1 MTLRTAALAAA
12 VLSRAAAGRLVR
24 LDAGADKAPPSE
36 FCIWPFG
43 QVDTSKGAFLF
54 DEEAGALVMAAYQD
68 HGVELAF
75 DFEHGM
81 AGEANGQPM
90 PACGWFKLE
99 LRKDGLYAVE
109 CRWGKLASSFLS
121 DGAYRY
127 FSPYFEYDPETG
139 RIVRLINCALTN
151 TPATKNLQPLVAA
164 SEKARARD
172 LRTATVAASMSF
184 DEVRVALERLLSA
197 AYPDGYPW
205 VCDVYDAAVVFG
217 LRGRLFQV
225 AYAVDGDSVTLS
237 GAPVEVHRTYT
248 PIASQEPQTMK
259 TLLAALATVASLAV
273 KPESTEA
280 EAVAALNDLK
290 PRLAKADAAE
300 AEEKELLA
308 LTEAKTPAEA
318 KGVLAAWKQA
328 HGQHAA
334 LSAELKEA
342 KDKLAAERG
351 RQAGGRGAEPGG
363 AGHEGRQDPARLQ
376 GVLAEPGQDQPGHP
390 EGLPQHRPRA
400 GAAGHRA
407 RQEALREGGLA
418 PRADRRGEGHGQAP
432 GPDRGG
438 RARDQEGQGRRE
450 VGRPPPAPP
459 HPLKRFW
466 LG

>member
-43 QVDTSKGAFLF
+43 QVDTSKGTFLF

-151 TPATKNLQPLVAA
+151 TPATKHLQPLVAA
-164 SEKARARD
+164 SEKVRARD
-172 LRTATVAASMSF
+172 LRSATVAASMSF

-259 TLLAALATVASLAV
+259 TLLTALATVAALNI

-280 EAVAALNDLK
+280 EAVVALNDLK

-328 HGQHAA
+328 HAQHAE
-334 LSAELKEA
+334 LSAKLKEA
-342 KDKLAAERG
+342 KDKLAAAEAAKLEAEVQG
-351 RQAGGRGAEPGG
+351 LVEQGMKDGKIPPASKEFWLSQGKTSPSTLKAFLSTAPALVPLATEPGKKPSEKE
-363 AGHEGRQDPARLQ
+363 ASPIALTDEEKAMAKRH
-376 GVLAEPGQDQPGHP
+376 
-390 EGLPQHRPRA
+390 GLTE
-400 GAAGHRA
+400 
-407 RQEALREGGLA
+407 EALLETKKA
-418 PRADRRGEGHGQAP
+418 KAA
-432 GPDRGG
+432 
-438 RARDQEGQGRRE
+438 A
-450 VGRPPPAPP
+450 
-459 HPLKRFW
+459 K
-466 LG
+466 

>member
-43 QVDTSKGAFLF
+43 EVETSKGTFLF
-54 DEEAGALVMAAYQD
+54 DEQAGAQVMAAYQD

-81 AGEANGQPM
+81 AGEPNGQPM

-109 CRWGKLASSFLS
+109 CRWGKLASTFLS

-127 FSPYFEYDPETG
+127 FSPYFEYEPETG

-151 TPATKNLQPLVAA
+151 TPATKNLPALVAA
-164 SEKARARD
+164 SDKARARD
-172 LRTATVAASMSF
+172 LRTAAIAASMSF

-205 VCDVYDAAVVFG
+205 VCDVYDAEVVFG

-225 AYAVDGDSVTLS
+225 AYAVDGDTVTLS

-259 TLLAALATVASLAV
+259 TLLASLAALSIAV

-280 EAVAALNDLK
+280 EAVAALNTDLK

-300 AEEKELLA
+300 ALENELLA
-308 LTEAKTPAEA
+308 MTGTKTLAEA
-318 KGVLAAWKQA
+318 KGVLAAHQQS
-328 HGQHAA
+328 HTQHAE
-334 LSAELKEA
+334 LSAKLKEA
-342 KDKLAAERG
+342 EEKLAAE
-351 RQAGGRGAEPGG
+351 QAAKLEAEVLSLVEQGVKDGKIPPATREFWLSQGKASPGTLKAFLSTAPALVPLATEPGKKPSEKE
-363 AGHEGRQDPARLQ
+363 ASPLALTDEEKAMAKRQGLSEEA
-376 GVLAEPGQDQPGHP
+376 VLETKKAK
-390 EGLPQHRPRA
+390 
-400 GAAGHRA
+400 AAA
-407 RQEALREGGLA
+407 
-418 PRADRRGEGHGQAP
+418 
-432 GPDRGG
+432 
-438 RARDQEGQGRRE
+438 
-450 VGRPPPAPP
+450 
-459 HPLKRFW
+459 K
-466 LG
+466 